1 MMMKILAILN
11 NRCPNCEKGNI
22 FDKDHGLINLSIP
35 KMNKSCPSCGF
46 QFVKETGFFYGA
58 MYVSYALTVAEGFIW
73 FLIGYFL
80 LGLSLMTNFLI
91 IAAIALLLSRFN
103 FKISRTI
110 WIYIFY
116 KQH

>member
-1 MMMKILAILN
+1 MKILSVFK
-11 NRCPNCEKGNI
+11 NRCPNCEKGRIFQKESEFVNI
-22 FDKDHGLINLSIP
+22 SIP
-35 KMNKSCPSCGF
+35 KMNNTCPSCKF
-46 QFVKETGFFYGA
+46 KFMKETGFFYGA

-73 FLIGYFL
+73 FILGYFI

-91 IAAIALLLSRFN
+91 ITSLAFLLSKFN

-116 KQH
+116 KQP